1 MNKVGSITRL
11 SVIREGPSEVIC
23 PRRLLAPDRIID
35 LPTPP
40 NMLLLALWWVVA
52 STLSAALAATQALA
66 AESTADEASIL
77 GGGIE
82 TLVVPALHDP
92 ISLAVAKSQTA
103 EAPTNTTLASPPIP
117 DAHELATE
125 VVEADD
131 NIIAQAAQAFAES
144 ELVFVRGLSNAAFLP
159 VALLGSDYYDDAM
172 VSEEGATPD
181 VAGKHYQVNTASQ
194 YAGVPFLLNKRSM
207 VVLGEYLA
215 YSDFT
220 VENGEDFSTTS
231 AGIAAG
237 YLYQLTNDW
246 QLMGGILPVHHR
258 SSLGERRKDY
268 WQVMGGAL
276 ARYTRND
283 RLWWLF
289 GVVFDDSE
297 FGTTWLPYIGA
308 SLIINQ
314 AWSVSAILPWPQV
327 IYAPSKDWF
336 VSAGASYSGSSWAVH
351 SSTGAVGL
359 NLSGFDFGVGG
370 ARRLSGALWM
380 EAKAGMGGLR
390 GLSINDGDIA
400 GPAIDVSSSPFISIS
415 LTLRPSFS
423 D

>member
-1 MNKVGSITRL
+1 M
-11 SVIREGPSEVIC
+11 
-23 PRRLLAPDRIID
+23 
-35 LPTPP
+35 
-40 NMLLLALWWVVA
+40 
-52 STLSAALAATQALA
+52 
-66 AESTADEASIL
+66 
-77 GGGIE
+77 
-82 TLVVPALHDP
+82 
-92 ISLAVAKSQTA
+92 
-103 EAPTNTTLASPPIP
+103 
-117 DAHELATE
+117 
-125 VVEADD
+125 
-131 NIIAQAAQAFAES
+131 
-144 ELVFVRGLSNAAFLP
+144 FVRGLSNAAFLP

-283 RLWWLF
+283 RLWWLL
-289 GVVFDDSE
+289 GVVFDDSD

-336 VSAGASYSGSSWAVH
+336 VSAGASYSGSSWAVN
-351 SSTGAVGL
+351 SNTGAVGL

>member
-1 MNKVGSITRL
+1 MPT
-11 SVIREGPSEVIC
+11 
-23 PRRLLAPDRIID
+23 
-35 LPTPP
+35 LPTS
-40 NMLLLALWWVVA
+40 LLSAFWWVAV
-52 STLSAALAATQALA
+52 STVAATQALA
-66 AESTADEASIL
+66 AGGTANEAL
-77 GGGIE
+77 LPEGEIE
-82 TLVVPALHDP
+82 TLVTAAPEDSVLP
-92 ISLAVAKSQTA
+92 LAADSQAT
-103 EAPTNTTLASPPIP
+103 EAATNSTLASVPISEA
-117 DAHELATE
+117 DELTTE

-131 NIIAQAAQAFAES
+131 NIIARAAQAFAES

-181 VAGKHYQVNTASQ
+181 VAGKRYQVNTASQ

-237 YLYQLTNDW
+237 YLYQVTNDW

-276 ARYTRND
+276 TRYTRND

-314 AWSVSAILPWPQV
+314 AWSVSALLPWPQV

-336 VSAGASYSGSSWAVH
+336 VSAGASYSGSSWAVN
-351 SSTGAVGL
+351 SNTGAVGL

-380 EAKAGMGGLR
+380 EAKAGVGGLR

>member
-1 MNKVGSITRL
+1 MNKVVSITRL

-23 PRRLLAPDRIID
+23 PRRLFVPDRNIVLSM
-35 LPTPP
+35 LPTS
-40 NMLLLALWWVVA
+40 LLPALWWVAV
-52 STLSAALAATQALA
+52 STVAATQTLA
-66 AESTADEASIL
+66 AESTADGVLLSKGAA
-77 GGGIE
+77 E
-82 TLVVPALHDP
+82 TVVTPAPHDP
-92 ISLAVAKSQTA
+92 VSPAAAESQTA
-103 EAPTNTTLASPPIP
+103 EASLSTTLASPPVP
-117 DAHELATE
+117 DTQELTTE

-131 NIIAQAAQAFAES
+131 SSIAETAQAFAES
-144 ELVFVRGLSNAAFLP
+144 ELVFVRGLSNAPFLP

-181 VAGKHYQVNTASQ
+181 VAGKHYQVSTASQ

-207 VVLGEYLA
+207 VVLGEYLSYA
-215 YSDFT
+215 DFS

-231 AGIAAG
+231 AAIAAG

-246 QLMGGILPVHHR
+246 QLLGGILPVHHR

-276 ARYTRND
+276 TRYTRND

-314 AWSVSAILPWPQV
+314 AWSVSALLPWPQV

-336 VSAGASYSGSSWAVH
+336 VSAGASYSGSSWAVN
-351 SSTGAVGL
+351 SNTGAVGL

-370 ARRLSGALWM
+370 ARRLKGALWI
-380 EAKAGMGGLR
+380 EAKAGVGGLR
-390 GLSINDGDIA
+390 GLSINDGDIS

-415 LTLRPSFS
+415 LTLRPSFA

>member
-1 MNKVGSITRL
+1 V
-11 SVIREGPSEVIC
+11 RE
-23 PRRLLAPDRIID
+23 RIIE
-35 LPTPP
+35 LPKPLA
-40 NMLLLALWWVVA
+40 LLLPALWWIVA
-52 STLSAALAATQALA
+52 STLSVALAATQALGAGSA
-66 AESTADEASIL
+66 ANEAL
-77 GGGIE
+77 LPEGEVE
-82 TLVVPALHDP
+82 TLVTAAPGDSVSP
-92 ISLAVAKSQTA
+92 LAAGSQATGA
-103 EAPTNTTLASPPIP
+103 ATNITLASVPISEA
-117 DAHELATE
+117 DELTTE

-181 VAGKHYQVNTASQ
+181 VAGKRYQVNTASQ

-237 YLYQLTNDW
+237 YLYQVTNDW

-276 ARYTRND
+276 TRYTRND

-314 AWSVSAILPWPQV
+314 AWSVSALLPWPQV

-336 VSAGASYSGSSWAVH
+336 VSAGASYSGSSWAVN
-351 SSTGAVGL
+351 SNTGAVGL

-380 EAKAGMGGLR
+380 EAKAGVGGLR

>member
-1 MNKVGSITRL
+1 V
-11 SVIREGPSEVIC
+11 RE
-23 PRRLLAPDRIID
+23 RIIE
-35 LPTPP
+35 LPKPLA
-40 NMLLLALWWVVA
+40 LLLPALWWIVA
-52 STLSAALAATQALA
+52 STLSVALAATQALGAGGA
-66 AESTADEASIL
+66 ANEAL
-77 GGGIE
+77 LPEGEVE
-82 TLVVPALHDP
+82 TLVTAAPEDSVSP
-92 ISLAVAKSQTA
+92 LAAGSQATGA
-103 EAPTNTTLASPPIP
+103 ATNITLASVPISEA
-117 DAHELATE
+117 DELTTE

-181 VAGKHYQVNTASQ
+181 VAGKRYQVNTASQ

-237 YLYQLTNDW
+237 YLYQVTNDW

-276 ARYTRND
+276 TRYTRND

-314 AWSVSAILPWPQV
+314 AWSVSALLPWPQV

-336 VSAGASYSGSSWAVH
+336 VSAGASYSGSSWAVN
-351 SSTGAVGL
+351 SNTGAVGL

-380 EAKAGMGGLR
+380 EAKAGVGGLR